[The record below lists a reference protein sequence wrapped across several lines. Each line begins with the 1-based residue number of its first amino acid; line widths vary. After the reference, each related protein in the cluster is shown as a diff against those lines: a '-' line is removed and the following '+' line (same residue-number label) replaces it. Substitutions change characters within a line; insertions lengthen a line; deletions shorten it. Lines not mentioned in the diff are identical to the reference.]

1 MIKVQS
7 LKNTVIVQFLV
18 ILLPVVALLAYQTV
32 QNAERTAHLDHLA
45 NLNGL
50 ALSANERY
58 VIFSN
63 GAADA
68 VDTSTLSRPALAAL
82 RDAQQAMQT
91 LGQRS
96 GSIQIRQTAEELLA
110 IHEILQADPS
120 LKTLLT
126 LRERLQGLRL
136 MIDETQATMER
147 QLNELIKLSIARSA
161 FSTRLVIIVS
171 VAVLLLTI
179 WCIYRMI
186 RYLSQPLEL
195 AVSIADRIADG
206 GDVDTKEFN
215 LRLDVGNL
223 IRSLGRMYR
232 SLKSYESEAK
242 LQRGGLE
249 EKIDQLADSQAHLAE
264 AQHMAKVGNW
274 HWQRSTAR
282 THWSDE
288 MRHILGIDPKNCAP
302 GWLHYLRMVDQAEQ
316 GALRNQLRAL
326 MKKAGNVAV
335 EHHITTPDGLRRAIY
350 SQTSSLADADGR
362 IVRLYGTVQD
372 ISERK
377 AAEAKMHHL
386 AMYDTLT
393 GLPNRQLFRDQLEL
407 TLLRAKRCGG
417 NMAVLFID
425 LDRFKRINDTLGHP
439 TGDLVLRGVA
449 ARLCECVR
457 DIDGVM
463 RAANDTDLPVGR
475 VARLAGDEFI
485 VTLDSLRQPEDAA
498 RVAARIVAEM
508 ARPFLLNGEELVVTA
523 SVGIA
528 IYPRDGEQS
537 DILVKN
543 ADIAMYQAKELGKNT
558 FQFFSREMTSL
569 ATQRLKMENELRHA
583 LERNELLLF
592 YQPKINVTSG
602 RITGVEALIRWQNPE
617 RGLVPPGVFIP
628 IAEEI
633 GLIVAIGEWVL
644 EEACRQKK
652 VWREAGFPDI
662 DLAINLASPSFRKA
676 DLVERVGDTLRRYG
690 VPPGE
695 LCVEATESILMR
707 DADATLVTLNRLSEL
722 GVRLSVDDFGTG
734 YSSLSYLR
742 RFPINQLKIDQS
754 FVKDVTS
761 SPDDAAIIAAIASLA
776 RTLKLE
782 VVAEGIETA
791 EQAHCLIEQG
801 CFSMQGF
808 FFCHPLPANEIT
820 QLIASDVDYRCRLY
834 PPDHLHVQM
843 A

>member
-7 LKNTVIVQFLV
+7 LKNTVIAQFLV
-18 ILLPVVALLAYQTV
+18 ILLPVVSLLAYQTA
-32 QNAERTAHLDHLA
+32 QDAERTAQLDHLA

-50 ALSANERY
+50 ALAANQHY
-58 VIFSN
+58 VTFSN

-82 RDAQQAMQT
+82 RDAQETMQT

-96 GSIQIRQTAEELLA
+96 GSIALHQAAEDLLT
-110 IHEILQADPS
+110 IHATLQADSS

-136 MIDETQATMER
+136 VIYEAHETMER
-147 QLNELIKLSIARSA
+147 RLNAQIKLSIARSA
-161 FSTRLVIIVS
+161 FSTRLVLVVS
-171 VAVLLLTI
+171 VVVLLVTI

-206 GDVDTKEFN
+206 GEIDANEFN

-223 IRSLGRMYR
+223 IHSLGCMYR
-232 SLKSYESEAK
+232 NLKSYESEAK
-242 LQRGGLE
+242 LHRRGLE
-249 EKIDQLADSQAHLAE
+249 EKIDQLADSQARLAE

-274 HWQRSTAR
+274 HWQRLTAR

-288 MRHILGIDPKNCAP
+288 MSRILGTEPKNCVP
-302 GWLHYLRMVDQAEQ
+302 SWHSYLRFVDQAERS
-316 GALRNQLRAL
+316 ALCSQLRAL
-326 MKKAGNVAV
+326 MSKPGNVAV
-335 EHHITTPDGLRRAIY
+335 EHHIIAPDGMRRAIY
-350 SQTSSLADADGR
+350 SQTSSLADVDGR

-372 ISERK
+372 ITERK

-393 GLPNRQLFRDQLEL
+393 GLPNRQFFRDQLEMA
-407 TLLRAKRCGG
+407 LLRAQRSGG
-417 NMAVLFID
+417 NMAVMFID
-425 LDRFKRINDTLGHP
+425 LDRFKRINDTLGHT
-439 TGDLVLRGVA
+439 TGDQVLRVVA
-449 ARLCECVR
+449 ARLSDCVR
-457 DIDGVM
+457 EMDGVT
-463 RAANDTDLPVGR
+463 RAANDAEVPVGR

-485 VTLDSLRQPEDAA
+485 VTLDALRRPEDAA
-498 RVAARIVAEM
+498 RVAARILNEM
-508 ARPFLLNGEELVVTA
+508 ARPFLLHGEELVVTA

-558 FQFFSREMTSL
+558 FQYFSSEMTHV
-569 ATQRLKMENELRHA
+569 AIQRLKMENELRHA
-583 LERNELLLF
+583 LERNELLLY

-602 RITGVEALIRWQNPE
+602 RITGVEALLRWQNPE

-633 GLIVAIGEWVL
+633 GLIVAMGEWVL

-652 VWREAGFPDI
+652 IWREAGFPGI

-676 DLVERVGDTLRRYG
+676 DLGERVGETLRRYG

-707 DADATLVTLNRLSEL
+707 DADATLVTLNRLCEL

-801 CFSMQGF
+801 CISMQGF
-808 FFCHPLPANEIT
+808 FFCHPLPADEIT
-820 QLIASDVDYRCRLY
+820 LLLASDTDYRCMLY
-834 PPDHLHVQM
+834 PPDQLQVQT